1 MPKTELCLF
10 VCHGTS
16 KMNHKHGF
24 RDAKTH
30 METLNTLMAANGHD
44 KKKVFYL
51 KVGFYLHQIR
61 HSWFWQCCDGKF
73 FTHNIWRWILK
84 GQNWLLCHSGL
95 SRVLLIRWVGWLS
108 YLFFCT
114 QVSQWVDIHIV
125 FIIFVSGPRWNN
137 LPWSFICRL
146 YTNRKGTVFS
156 SLTKCSKIIFIKHSW
171 TGFNGCWK
179 CCNNCTPWDS
189 ALSAT
194 KWTWRWANPSFAE
207 IRKQVKELIFAG
219 EEPICYKGLPCLPRS
234 RSHERLS
241 LELSWPELVIS
252 RQEPG
257 W

>member
-1 MPKTELCLF
+1 MTRKKSFTSRLVFIFIMILTMLWWQFFHPQCMKVDIEGSELTALPQWIES
-10 VCHGTS
+10 GAL
-16 KMNHKHGF
+16 
-24 RDAKTH
+24 D
-30 METLNTLMAANGHD
+30 
-44 KKKVFYL
+44 
-51 KVGFYLHQIR
+51 KVGRLTFIFVFLHP
-61 HSWFWQCCDGKF
+61 G
-73 FTHNIWRWILK
+73 
-84 GQNWLLCHSGL
+84 
-95 SRVLLIRWVGWLS
+95 
-108 YLFFCT
+108 
-114 QVSQWVDIHIV
+114 QWVDIHIV
-125 FIIFVSGPRWNN
+125 FIFVSGPRWNN

-171 TGFNGCWK
+171 TGFNGYWK

-207 IRKQVKELIFAG
+207 IRKQVKELVFAG